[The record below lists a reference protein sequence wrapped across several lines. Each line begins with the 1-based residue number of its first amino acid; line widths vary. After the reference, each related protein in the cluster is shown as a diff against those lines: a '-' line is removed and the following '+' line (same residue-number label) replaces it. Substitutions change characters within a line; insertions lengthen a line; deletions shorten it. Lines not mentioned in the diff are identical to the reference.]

1 MENEIS
7 VVTALQ
13 TLELM
18 NKDKYDVVPIY
29 IAKSGKW
36 YTGEKLLKT
45 DNYRDMKSLLRQ
57 CSEVYMRPIYG
68 DKNLYLVKP
77 RLFSKGVVATLD
89 VILPTLHGTNCE
101 DGTLQG
107 VLTSIGIP
115 FVGCNT
121 LASANGMDKITMK
134 MILKECDIPVVDYFW
149 FNDKE
154 WYADQDAVI
163 DRLEKKLRHIP
174 KVSPA
179 EEGAAK
185 EEKKE
190 AEPTSYP
197 VIVKPANSGSSV
209 GIKAAH
215 NRDELIEAVNYAAS
229 FTTRIIVERL
239 VTQLKEVN
247 CSVKGN
253 YNDCETSFC
262 EVPMRSGEILSYQD
276 KYMSGGTK
284 GGSKG
289 GAANG
294 MGIRSMRNLKRELPA
309 KLESGE
315 TERIQK
321 LARATFRALAC
332 DGLSRI
338 DFIIDE
344 SDRSIYVN
352 EINTIPGSLS
362 NYLWEATLNAG
373 KKQTSSTK
381 NISESTVAGVT
392 EITIQPKEKQSP
404 FTKVIDELIEG
415 AFARSREEGFKVT
428 DFGGNIF
435 AAMPAGGGSKK

>member
-1 MENEIS
+1 MKITVGLLFGGRSVENEIS

-13 TLELM
+13 TLESM
-18 NKDKYDVVPIY
+18 NKEKYDVVPIY
-29 IAKSGKW
+29 IAKTGKW
-36 YTGEKLLKT
+36 YTGEKLLT
-45 DNYRDMKSLLRQ
+45 VANYRDMNTLLSQ
-57 CSEVYMRPIYG
+57 CSEVYMRPVFG
-68 DKNLYLVKP
+68 DKNLYLVNP
-77 RLFSKGVVATLD
+77 GPFSKGVVAALD

-134 MILKECDIPVVDYFW
+134 MILKDCDIPVVDYFW

-154 WYADQDAVI
+154 WYANQDAVI
-163 DRLEKKLRHIP
+163 ERLEAKL
-174 KVSPA
+174 
-179 EEGAAK
+179 
-185 EEKKE
+185 
-190 AEPTSYP
+190 SYP

-215 NRDELIEAVNYAAS
+215 NRDELIEAVEYAAS
-229 FTTRIIVERL
+229 FTTRVIVERL

-247 CSVKGN
+247 CSVKGD
-253 YNDCETSFC
+253 YNDCETSVC

-276 KYMSGGTK
+276 KYMRG

-289 GAANG
+289 AKTGGAKGGSAAGSTENEG
-294 MGIRSMRNLKRELPA
+294 MRSLQRELPA
-309 KLESGE
+309 NLPAGE
-315 TERIQK
+315 TERIQE

-362 NYLWEATLNAG
+362 NYLWEATPKADG
-373 KKQTSSTK
+373 EKYRF
-381 NISESTVAGVT
+381 SEVLDG
-392 EITIQPKEKQSP
+392 
-404 FTKVIDELIEG
+404 LIEG

-435 AAMPAGGGSKK
+435 AAMPAGGGSKM

>member
-1 MENEIS
+1 MKITVGLLFGGRSVENEIS

-13 TLELM
+13 TLESM
-18 NKDKYDVVPIY
+18 NKEKYDIVPIY

-36 YTGEKLLKT
+36 YTGEKLLT
-45 DNYRDMKSLLRQ
+45 VANYRDMKTLLGQ
-57 CSEVYMRPIYG
+57 CREVYMRPVYG
-68 DKNLYLVKP
+68 DKNLYLVMP
-77 RLFSKGVVATLD
+77 RPFSKGVVATLD

-154 WYADQDAVI
+154 WYAAQDAVI
-163 DRLEKKLRHIP
+163 ARLEAKL
-174 KVSPA
+174 
-179 EEGAAK
+179 
-185 EEKKE
+185 
-190 AEPTSYP
+190 SYP

-215 NRDELIEAVNYAAS
+215 NRDELIEAVEYAAS

-253 YNDCETSFC
+253 YNDCETSVC
-262 EVPMRSGEILSYQD
+262 EVPLRSGEILSYQD
-276 KYMSGGTK
+276 KYMRG

-289 GAANG
+289 AKGGAKGGSTAAGSTENEG
-294 MGIRSMRNLKRELPA
+294 MRSLQRELPA
-309 KLESGE
+309 KLPAGE
-315 TERIQK
+315 TERIQE

-344 SDRSIYVN
+344 ADRSIYVN

-362 NYLWEATLNAG
+362 NYLWEG
-373 KKQTSSTK
+373 SGQKFP
-381 NISESTVAGVT
+381 E
-392 EITIQPKEKQSP
+392 
-404 FTKVIDELIEG
+404 VIDGLIDG

-435 AAMPAGGGSKK
+435 AAMPAGGSKM

>member
-1 MENEIS
+1 MKITVGLLFGGRSVENEIS

-13 TLELM
+13 TLESM
-18 NKDKYDVVPIY
+18 NKEKYDVVPIY
-29 IAKSGKW
+29 IAKTGKW
-36 YTGEKLLKT
+36 YTGEKLLT
-45 DNYRDMKSLLRQ
+45 VANYRDMKTLLSQ
-57 CSEVYMRPIYG
+57 CPEVYMRPIYG
-68 DKNLYLVKP
+68 DNNLYLVSP
-77 RLFSKGVVATLD
+77 GPFSKGVVATLD

-163 DRLEKKLRHIP
+163 ARLEAKL
-174 KVSPA
+174 K
-179 EEGAAK
+179 
-185 EEKKE
+185 
-190 AEPTSYP
+190 YP

-215 NRDELIEAVNYAAS
+215 NRDELIEAVEYAAS
-229 FTTRIIVERL
+229 FTTRVIVERL

-253 YNDCETSFC
+253 YNDCETSVC
-262 EVPMRSGEILSYQD
+262 EVPLRSGEILSYQD
-276 KYMSGGTK
+276 KYMRG

-289 GAANG
+289 AKTGVKGGSVASDSTENEG
-294 MGIRSMRNLKRELPA
+294 MRSLQRELPA
-309 KLESGE
+309 KLPEGE
-315 TERIQK
+315 TERIQE

-344 SDRSIYVN
+344 ADRSIYVN

-362 NYLWEATLNAG
+362 NYLWEG
-373 KKQTSSTK
+373 SGQKF
-381 NISESTVAGVT
+381 T
-392 EITIQPKEKQSP
+392 E
-404 FTKVIDELIEG
+404 VLDGLIEG
-415 AFARSREEGFKVT
+415 AFARSREESFKVT

-435 AAMPAGGGSKK
+435 AAMPAGGGSKM

>member
-1 MENEIS
+1 MKITVGLLFGGRSVENEIS

-13 TLELM
+13 TLESM
-18 NKDKYDVVPIY
+18 NKEKYEVVPIY
-29 IAKSGKW
+29 IAKSGRW
-36 YTGEKLLKT
+36 YTGEKLLT
-45 DNYRDMKSLLRQ
+45 VANYRDMKTLLGQ
-57 CSEVYMRPIYG
+57 CSEVYMRPVYG
-68 DKNLYLVKP
+68 DKNLYLVRP
-77 RLFSKGVVATLD
+77 GLFSKGVVATLD

-107 VLTSIGIP
+107 VLTGIGIP

-154 WYADQDAVI
+154 WYADQASVI
-163 DRLEKKLRHIP
+163 ARLEARL
-174 KVSPA
+174 
-179 EEGAAK
+179 
-185 EEKKE
+185 
-190 AEPTSYP
+190 SYP

-215 NRDELIEAVNYAAS
+215 NRDELIEAVEYAAS
-229 FTTRIIVERL
+229 FTTRVIVERL
-239 VTQLKEVN
+239 VTRLKEVN
-247 CSVKGN
+247 CSVMGN
-253 YNDCETSFC
+253 YNDCETSVC
-262 EVPMRSGEILSYQD
+262 EVPLRSGEILSYQD
-276 KYMSGGTK
+276 KYMRGGGSKGAKTGGTK
-284 GGSKG
+284 GGAAAG
-289 GAANG
+289 LADGAASDAASGDGASCENEG
-294 MGIRSMRNLKRELPA
+294 MRSLQRELPA
-309 KLESGE
+309 RLPEGE
-315 TERIQK
+315 TERIQA

-344 SDRSIYVN
+344 ADRSIYVN

-362 NYLWEATLNAG
+362 NYLWEAT
-373 KKQTSSTK
+373 
-381 NISESTVAGVT
+381 
-392 EITIQPKEKQSP
+392 PKPDGEKYR
-404 FTKVIDELIEG
+404 FADVIDGLIDG

-435 AAMPAGGGSKK
+435 AAMPAGSGSKM

>member
-1 MENEIS
+1 MKITVGLLFGGRSVENEIS

-13 TLELM
+13 TLESM
-18 NKDKYDVVPIY
+18 NKEKYDVVPIY

-36 YTGEKLLKT
+36 YTGEKLLT
-45 DNYRDMKSLLRQ
+45 VAHYRDMKTLLGQ
-57 CSEVYMRPIYG
+57 CSEVYMRPVYG

-77 RLFSKGVVATLD
+77 GLFSKGVVATLD

-149 FNDKE
+149 FNDKQ

-163 DRLEKKLRHIP
+163 ARLEAKLN
-174 KVSPA
+174 
-179 EEGAAK
+179 
-185 EEKKE
+185 
-190 AEPTSYP
+190 YP

-215 NRDELIEAVNYAAS
+215 NRDELMEAVEYAAS
-229 FTTRIIVERL
+229 FTTRVIVERL
-239 VTQLKEVN
+239 VTRLKEVN

-253 YNDCETSFC
+253 YNDCETSVC

-276 KYMSGGTK
+276 KYMRGGGTK
-284 GGSKG
+284 GAKG
-289 GAANG
+289 GAKSGAASGLADEAAAGEGTSSNSCENEG
-294 MGIRSMRNLKRELPA
+294 MRSLLRELPA
-309 KLESGE
+309 QLPEGE
-315 TERIQK
+315 TERIQA

-344 SDRSIYVN
+344 ADRSIYVN

-362 NYLWEATLNAG
+362 NYLWEGTPKSDG
-373 KKQTSSTK
+373 EKYRF
-381 NISESTVAGVT
+381 SEVLDG
-392 EITIQPKEKQSP
+392 
-404 FTKVIDELIEG
+404 LIEG

-435 AAMPAGGGSKK
+435 AAMPAGGGSKM

>member
-1 MENEIS
+1 MKITVGLLFGGRSVENEIS

-13 TLELM
+13 TLESM
-18 NKDKYDVVPIY
+18 NKEKYEVVPIY
-29 IAKSGKW
+29 IAKTGKW
-36 YTGEKLLKT
+36 YTGEKLLT
-45 DNYRDMKSLLRQ
+45 VANYRDMNTLLSQ
-57 CSEVYMRPIYG
+57 CSEVYMRPVFG
-68 DKNLYLVKP
+68 DKNLYLVNP
-77 RLFSKGVVATLD
+77 GLFSKGVVAALD

-134 MILKECDIPVVDYFW
+134 MILKDCDIPVVDYFW

-154 WYADQDAVI
+154 WYANQDAVI
-163 DRLEKKLRHIP
+163 ERLEAKL
-174 KVSPA
+174 
-179 EEGAAK
+179 
-185 EEKKE
+185 
-190 AEPTSYP
+190 SYP

-215 NRDELIEAVNYAAS
+215 NRDELIEAVEYAAS
-229 FTTRIIVERL
+229 FTTRVIVERL
-239 VTQLKEVN
+239 VTQVKEVN
-247 CSVKGN
+247 CSVKGD
-253 YNDCETSFC
+253 YNDCETSVC

-276 KYMSGGTK
+276 KYMRGGGTK
-284 GGSKG
+284 GAKG
-289 GAANG
+289 GVKSGAAAGLSDGAASESASGEGASCDAAAEGASCENEG
-294 MGIRSMRNLKRELPA
+294 MRSLLRELPA
-309 KLESGE
+309 NLPAGE
-315 TERIQK
+315 TERIQE

-362 NYLWEATLNAG
+362 NYLWEATPKADG
-373 KKQTSSTK
+373 EKYRF
-381 NISESTVAGVT
+381 SEVLDG
-392 EITIQPKEKQSP
+392 
-404 FTKVIDELIEG
+404 LIEG

-435 AAMPAGGGSKK
+435 AAMPAGGGSKM

>member
-1 MENEIS
+1 MKITVGLLFGGRSVENEIS

-13 TLELM
+13 TLESM
-18 NKDKYDVVPIY
+18 NKEKYDVVPIY
-29 IAKSGKW
+29 IAKTGKW
-36 YTGEKLLKT
+36 YTGEKLLT
-45 DNYRDMKSLLRQ
+45 VANYRDMNTLLSQ
-57 CSEVYMRPIYG
+57 CSEVYMRPVFG
-68 DKNLYLVKP
+68 DKNLYLVNP
-77 RLFSKGVVATLD
+77 GPFSKGVVAALD

-134 MILKECDIPVVDYFW
+134 MILKDCDIPVVDYFW

-154 WYADQDAVI
+154 WYANQDAVI
-163 DRLEKKLRHIP
+163 ERLEAKL
-174 KVSPA
+174 
-179 EEGAAK
+179 
-185 EEKKE
+185 
-190 AEPTSYP
+190 SYP

-215 NRDELIEAVNYAAS
+215 NRDELIEAVEYAAS
-229 FTTRIIVERL
+229 FTTRVIVERL

-247 CSVKGN
+247 CSVKGD
-253 YNDCETSFC
+253 YNDCETSVC

-276 KYMSGGTK
+276 KYMRG

-289 GAANG
+289 AKTGGAKGGSAAGSTENEG
-294 MGIRSMRNLKRELPA
+294 MRSLQRELPA
-309 KLESGE
+309 KLPEGE
-315 TERIQK
+315 TERIQE

-362 NYLWEATLNAG
+362 NYLWEATPKADG
-373 KKQTSSTK
+373 KKYRF
-381 NISESTVAGVT
+381 SEVLDG
-392 EITIQPKEKQSP
+392 
-404 FTKVIDELIEG
+404 LIEG

-435 AAMPAGGGSKK
+435 AAMPAGGGSKM

>member
-1 MENEIS
+1 MKITVGLLFGGRSVENEIS

-13 TLELM
+13 TLESM
-18 NKDKYDVVPIY
+18 NKEKYDVVPIY
-29 IAKSGKW
+29 IAKTGKW
-36 YTGEKLLKT
+36 YTGEKLLT
-45 DNYRDMKSLLRQ
+45 VANYRDMKALLSQ
-57 CSEVYMRPIYG
+57 CPEVYMRPVFG
-68 DKNLYLVKP
+68 DKNLYLVNP
-77 RLFSKGVVATLD
+77 GPFSKGVVAALD

-134 MILKECDIPVVDYFW
+134 MILKECDIPAVDYFW

-163 DRLEKKLRHIP
+163 VRLEAKL
-174 KVSPA
+174 
-179 EEGAAK
+179 
-185 EEKKE
+185 
-190 AEPTSYP
+190 SYP

-215 NRDELIEAVNYAAS
+215 NRDELIEAVEYAAS
-229 FTTRIIVERL
+229 FTTRVIVERL

-253 YNDCETSFC
+253 YNDCETSVC

-276 KYMSGGTK
+276 KYMRGGGTK
-284 GGSKG
+284 GSKS
-289 GAANG
+289 GAAAGPADGAVADGAASDVASGDGASCENEG
-294 MGIRSMRNLKRELPA
+294 MRSLLRELPA
-309 KLESGE
+309 NLPAGE
-315 TERIQK
+315 TERIQE

-362 NYLWEATLNAG
+362 NYLWEATPKADG
-373 KKQTSSTK
+373 EKYRF
-381 NISESTVAGVT
+381 SEVLDG
-392 EITIQPKEKQSP
+392 
-404 FTKVIDELIEG
+404 LIEG

-435 AAMPAGGGSKK
+435 AAMPAGGGSKM

>member
-1 MENEIS
+1 MKITIGLLFGGRSVENEIS

-13 TLELM
+13 TLESM
-18 NKDKYDVVPIY
+18 NKEKYDVVPIY
-29 IAKSGKW
+29 IAKTGKW
-36 YTGEKLLKT
+36 YTGEKLLT
-45 DNYRDMKSLLRQ
+45 VANYRDMKALLSQ
-57 CSEVYMRPIYG
+57 CLEVYMRPVYG

-77 RLFSKGVVATLD
+77 GLFSNGVVATLD

-149 FNDKE
+149 FNDKQ
-154 WYADQDAVI
+154 WYADQDDVI
-163 DRLEKKLRHIP
+163 TRLEAKL
-174 KVSPA
+174 
-179 EEGAAK
+179 
-185 EEKKE
+185 
-190 AEPTSYP
+190 SYP

-215 NRDELIEAVNYAAS
+215 NRDELIEAVEYAAS
-229 FTTRIIVERL
+229 FTTRVIVERL

-247 CSVKGN
+247 CSVRGN
-253 YNDCETSFC
+253 YNDCETSVC

-276 KYMSGGTK
+276 KYMRGGGTK
-284 GGSKG
+284 GAKG
-289 GAANG
+289 GAKSGAAAGAPSGTASGESEG
-294 MGIRSMRNLKRELPA
+294 MRSLLRELPA
-309 KLESGE
+309 QLPEGE
-315 TERIQK
+315 TERIQE

-362 NYLWEATLNAG
+362 NYLWEATPKADG
-373 KKQTSSTK
+373 EKYRF
-381 NISESTVAGVT
+381 SEVLDG
-392 EITIQPKEKQSP
+392 
-404 FTKVIDELIEG
+404 LIEG

-435 AAMPAGGGSKK
+435 AAMPSGGGSKM